1 MSRYVDV
8 LLPPRKPIAII
19 RLDDLSA
26 TTQISQALLSGGIN
40 RLEFTLTNKDAT
52 EAIKTV
58 RREFGSYIAVGAGT
72 VLDANMARASIE
84 AGAQFV
90 VTPVLVPEVITICNE
105 ADMPI
110 VCGAFTPTEI
120 FSAWCLGADLVKVFP
135 AGQLGPGYIKDVL
148 APLPGLKLV
157 PTGGVNLETCGAFLS
172 AGAYT
177 VAVGSQL
184 VGKELVQRQDW
195 AALSDLAR
203 RYTQACM

>member
-26 TTQISQALLSGGIN
+26 TLQISRALLDGGID

-52 EAIKTV
+52 EAIKKV
-58 RREFGSYIAVGAGT
+58 RSELGSHLVVGAGT
-72 VLDANMARASIE
+72 VLDASMARTAIE

-90 VTPVLVPEVITICNE
+90 VTPVLVPEVITVCNE
-105 ADMPI
+105 RDMPI

-120 FSAWCLGADLVKVFP
+120 FSAWCLGADLIKVFP

-148 APLPGLKLV
+148 APFPGLKLV
-157 PTGGVNLETCGAFLS
+157 PTGGVNLDTCGAFLA

-184 VGKELVQRQDW
+184 VGRTLVQQQNW
-195 AALSDLAR
+195 LALSDLAR
-203 RYTQACM
+203 CYTQACM

>member
-26 TTQISQALLSGGIN
+26 IMLISRALLDGGID

-52 EAIKTV
+52 EAIKRV
-58 RREFGSYIAVGAGT
+58 RSEFGTHLVVGVGT
-72 VLDANMARASIE
+72 VLDANMAQAAID

-90 VTPVLVPEVITICNE
+90 VTPVLVPEVITLCNKY
-105 ADMPI
+105 DMPI

-157 PTGGVNLETCGAFLS
+157 PTGGVNLDTCSAFLA

-184 VGKELVQRQDW
+184 VGQALVQQQNW

>member
-26 TTQISQALLSGGIN
+26 TTQICQALLSGGIN

-52 EAIKTV
+52 EAIKKV
-58 RREFGSYIAVGAGT
+58 RSEFGSYIAVGAGT
-72 VLDANMARASIE
+72 VLDASMARASIE

-90 VTPVLVPEVITICNE
+90 VTPVLVREVIAVCNE
-105 ADMPI
+105 ADVPV

-135 AGQLGPGYIKDVL
+135 AGQLGPGYLKDVL

-157 PTGGVNLETCGAFLS
+157 PTGGVNLETCGAFLA

-195 AALSDLAR
+195 SVLSDLAR